1 MKRISTLLI
10 LMFIALC
17 HVVGVAQTVTQ
28 DKACLAASKFYTERY
43 NALST
48 HTAKTVFSTHDFKL
62 QHAEKNNRG
71 DVLYYIFDML
81 KGGYVIV
88 SANENVYPV
97 LGYAFDNEFPY
108 PVMSPAVKG
117 WLQYYENQINNILN
131 DVAGADAANKSAW
144 TELLSAEQTSPKGL
158 KDVVPLLL
166 TTWDQG
172 QFFNEMCPV
181 DANGDAGHVYAGC
194 VATSMAQVM
203 KYYNYP
209 ITGSGSN
216 SYNSPPYGT
225 QSANF
230 GTTTYRWN
238 EMPLAVTSSNSAV
251 ALLLYH
257 CGVAVD
263 MSYAADGSSAST
275 TTAASALKSN
285 FKYASSASYKSK
297 YTYTTTSWNNLLK
310 GNLDVG
316 RPMIY
321 SGSTQ
326 GGAGHAW
333 NCDGYQGSDYF
344 HMNWGWSGYYNGYFY
359 LNALT
364 AGSDDFS
371 YFQGAVVDIY
381 PGQNYPYNCSGT
393 KTLTAIA
400 GTFDDGSGPSNYQNN
415 NDCSW
420 LINPTIPVS
429 KIKISFDL
437 LNTESGND
445 VVTVYDGENTSAP
458 VLGTYSGTTIPAL
471 ITSNSGKVL
480 VRFTTNGS
488 GTAAGWHIS
497 YSSTYP
503 TYCTNLTNLT
513 SIADTFS
520 DGSGSNNYNPVSSCR
535 WRIMPTGATAI
546 TLTFTEFNLPNAS
559 DLVEVYDVST
569 GNVLLDQYTGTS
581 IPTEYVYNTSK
592 IMVWFKSNTQTPG
605 AGFRASY
612 TATVSGIDQIND
624 IGNLNIY
631 PSPAD
636 KFITI
641 DMEKIQHGNVVL
653 SLYNSAG
660 SKVYDKNLQAA
671 DGHNTF
677 LIPAE
682 TLANGIYFLNMTTDK
697 SIINRKIVIQH

>member
-1 MKRISTLLI
+1 MKKITPLLI
-10 LMFIALC
+10 FLLLCFIN
-17 HVVGVAQTVTQ
+17 VVVIAQTINQ
-28 DKACLAASKFYTERY
+28 DKALQAALKFYTQRY

-48 HTAKTVFSTHDFKL
+48 HVEKAVFSAQDFKL
-62 QHAEKNNRG
+62 QQTQKNDNG
-71 DVLYYIFDML
+71 DVLYYIFDMI
-81 KGGYVIV
+81 KGGYIIV
-88 SANENVYPV
+88 SANEKVYPV

-108 PVMSPAVKG
+108 PVKSPAVKG
-117 WLQYYENQINNILN
+117 WLMHYENQINDIISNT
-131 DVAGADAANKSAW
+131 AEASAENKSAW
-144 TELLSAEQTSPKGL
+144 SELLSAEQISPKGM

-172 QFFNEMCPV
+172 KFYNEMCPV
-181 DANGDAGHVYAGC
+181 DANGDGGHVYAGC

-209 ITGSGSN
+209 VTGSGSN

-238 EMPLAVTSSNSAV
+238 EMPLSVTSSNSAV

-263 MSYAADGSSAST
+263 MSYGTDGSSAST
-275 TTAASALKSN
+275 TTAATALKNN

-297 YTYTTTSWNNLLK
+297 YTYTTTNWNNLLK
-310 GNLDVG
+310 GNLDIG

-321 SGSTQ
+321 SGSPTS
-326 GGAGHAW
+326 GAGHAW
-333 NCDGYQGSDYF
+333 NCDGYQGTDYF

-364 AGSDDFS
+364 AGGDDFS

-415 NDCSW
+415 SDCSW
-420 LINPTIPVS
+420 LIDPTIPVA

-437 LNTESGND
+437 LNTESSND
-445 VVTVYDGENTSAP
+445 LVTIYDGENTSAP
-458 VLGTYSGTTIPAL
+458 VLGTYSGTTLPSL
-471 ITSNSGKVL
+471 ITSNTGKVL

-497 YSSTYP
+497 YSSTFP
-503 TYCTNLTNLT
+503 NYCSNLTNLT
-513 SIADTFS
+513 AIADTFS
-520 DGSGSNNYNPVSSCR
+520 DGSGSNNYNPVTSCR

-546 TLTFTEFNLPNAS
+546 TLTFTEFNLPNPS
-559 DLVEVYDVST
+559 DLVEVYDVSS
-569 GNVLLDQYTGTS
+569 GNVLLDQYTGTT
-581 IPTEYVYNTSK
+581 IPAEYVYNASK

-612 TATVSGIDQIND
+612 TATISGIDQLND
-624 IGNLNIY
+624 IANFNLY
-631 PSPAD
+631 PNPAD
-636 KFITI
+636 NYIAV
-641 DMEKIQHGNVVL
+641 DVEKIQHGSVLL

-660 SKVYDKNLQAA
+660 SKVYDSHLQAVE
-671 DGHNTF
+671 GHNTF
-677 LIPAE
+677 LIPAG
-682 TLANGIYFLNMTTDK
+682 TLSNGIYFLNMTTDK
-697 SIINRKIVIQH
+697 SIMNRKIVVQH